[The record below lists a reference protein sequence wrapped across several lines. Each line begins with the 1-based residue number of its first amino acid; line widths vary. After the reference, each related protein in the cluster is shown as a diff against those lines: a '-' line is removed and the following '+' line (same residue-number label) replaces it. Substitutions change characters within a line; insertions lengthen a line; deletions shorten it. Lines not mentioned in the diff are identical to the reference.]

1 MELHHGRSGGGE
13 EKVLPWKIVCMAQ
26 LPGQRA
32 QPSSARAQ
40 GALGHLSAIGLG
52 FGDAVYGQGLGS
64 VIPVG
69 PFQPG
74 LFSISL
80 FFTALHG
87 RGKQHPFLPP
97 STKVVTSSQKAT
109 TSVKPAFFVNPC

>member
-1 MELHHGRSGGGE
+1 MELHHRRSGGGE
-13 EKVLPWKIVCMAQ
+13 EKVLPWKTVCMAQ

-80 FFTALHG
+80 LHG
-87 RGKQHPFLPP
+87 P
-97 STKVVTSSQKAT
+97 SWSRQATSFFAPIHQGGHLVTEGCHIS
-109 TSVKPAFFVNPC
+109 